1 MPVPVGV
8 EHREAPERLPEAAKT
23 PWELRISR
31 RSAGP
36 QVGETPWGAGSKRH
50 GSPRCRGLKRARGP
64 AGAKA
69 SATAVDDVLRRG
81 LGGSGT
87 TAVEPELAGS
97 SALESTELSTS
108 YSSEFEAVEHRG
120 REGAAGA
127 AMHHGLPVRKSVTSE
142 NPMSGSGPSGS
153 ARPEREQTVEGVK
166 DPEDGRC
173 RAGKPGYY
181 GSLRRCR

>member
-23 PWELRISR
+23 PWELRVSR

-36 QVGETPWGAGSKRH
+36 QVGERPWGAGSKRL
-50 GSPRCRGLKRARGP
+50 GSPRRRGLKRARGP

-69 SATAVDDVLRRG
+69 SATAADDVLRRG

-153 ARPEREQTVEGVK
+153 ARPEGEQTVEGVR
-166 DPEDGRC
+166 DPEDGR
-173 RAGKPGYY
+173 RQARQAWRER
-181 GSLRRCR
+181 SLRRCR